1 MLANSQQDI
10 EFPGLVARPMG
21 TFRNKADYHYQCI
34 RTNVDLL
41 NVIQVGLTLFNE
53 KGETIPPQR
62 LPPHV
67 ESGLHNVPGLQNYR
81 NNTAQ
86 LPCTWQ
92 FNFKFSLKE
101 DMYSEQSIN
110 MLKGV
115 GVDFD
120 LLEVNGIDPF
130 DFGAKLIDSGL
141 VCDDEKHW
149 ISFHGG
155 YDFGYLTKLLH
166 PLPLPDDELEFDKI
180 RKKFFPS
187 VWDVKYL
194 MKDAYKLN
202 QMGQLGTPDPV
213 TNEII
218 AKFEAQKSLEGV
230 GDALKIKRVGNAH
243 QAGSDA
249 LHTGKCFFAVKDK
262 VFHGDIPLELNGKVW
277 GLTIPVYSDST
288 SFNIPHSTPQ
298 HYHQQLQENT
308 TPGGQGSNGAYVPQ
322 STGAPTTPNTAHVG
336 LASTPVPTNSS
347 NMGPLTPGGGGGVF
361 GNFQYAK

>member
-1 MLANSQQDI
+1 
-10 EFPGLVARPMG
+10 MG

-41 NVIQVGLTLFNE
+41 NVIQVGITLFSE
-53 KGETIPPQR
+53 DGEIIPPHR
-62 LPPHV
+62 LPPQV
-67 ESGLHNVPGLQNYR
+67 ESGLQNVPGLQNYR
-81 NNTAQ
+81 NNSNQ

-92 FNFKFSLKE
+92 FNFKFSLKD

-110 MLKGV
+110 MLKMA

-120 LLEVNGIDPF
+120 LLEINGIEPF
-130 DFGAKLIDSGL
+130 DFGAKLVDSGL

-149 ISFHGG
+149 VSFHGG

-194 MKDAYKLN
+194 MKDAVKLY
-202 QMGQLGTPDPV
+202 QLGQLGSQDPV
-213 TNEII
+213 RNEIM
-218 AKFEAQKSLEGV
+218 AKFDQQKSLEGV
-230 GDALKIKRVGNAH
+230 GEALKIKRVGSAH

-249 LHTGKCFFAVKDK
+249 LHTGKCFFAVKEK
-262 VFHGDIPLELNGKVW
+262 VFLNEIPAELNGKVW
-277 GLTIPVYSDST
+277 GLTIPVYNDSA

-308 TPGGQGSNGAYVPQ
+308 TPGSNGAYVPH
-322 STGAPTTPNTAHVG
+322 STGTPSTPSTAQVG
-336 LASTPVPTNSS
+336 LATTPGPSNNSG
-347 NMGPLTPGGGGGVF
+347 MAPLTPGGGGGVF